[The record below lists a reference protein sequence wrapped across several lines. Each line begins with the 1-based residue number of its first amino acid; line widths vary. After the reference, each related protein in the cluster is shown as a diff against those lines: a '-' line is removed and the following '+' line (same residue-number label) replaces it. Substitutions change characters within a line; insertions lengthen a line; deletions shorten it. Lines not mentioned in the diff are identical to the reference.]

1 MSSKSSPEF
10 YSFQLSEHALKRLNQ
25 RQDISLEWI
34 ERILTNPT
42 YIQQDPKDYQ
52 LKQAF
57 GRIPEYGD
65 RLLKIVYND
74 QRTPWIVVTVY
85 FDRTMGKKLL

>member
-10 YSFQLSEHALKRLNQ
+10 HSFQLSEHALNRLNQ

-42 YIQQDPKDYQ
+42 YIQQDLKDHQ

-74 QRTPWIVVTVY
+74 QRIP
-85 FDRTMGKKLL
+85 